1 MSSHYYQ
8 KLKAVESLES
18 VIDPTH
24 FIEAPEDW
32 SVVITDVVNSTSF
45 IEAGKY
51 KDVNIAGGLAAMA
64 LSNYFHKMDFPF
76 LFGGDG
82 ITFLIPNNSL
92 EDIKSILC
100 DTKKKVNQ
108 FFDLILRVGIVPISE
123 LKANNKSIFI
133 GKWKISEYYNQAIL
147 LGAGVDYCEKLI
159 KEPSSHYTITDDY
172 PITIEANFQ
181 GFTCRW
187 KDIISPQGET
197 VNIIVK
203 FNEIDPILY
212 REILSKINSILGK
225 ISDYHPLNEKNLQM
239 SSSLKQFKKE
249 AIAISQSTSKIK
261 NFIFSLKIFMET
273 IFTNFV
279 VYFQIPIKIFFY
291 DLKKIKSYNINSSDF
306 QKFDGNLKMVVSISS
321 QKRKVLENF
330 LRLEEDKGHIY
341 FGMHIS
347 DRALLTCLMHN
358 ESVSE
363 VHFVDGA
370 NGGYAVAAK
379 NLKLKLKK

>member
-1 MSSHYYQ
+1 MSSQFYNE
-8 KLKAVESLES
+8 LSPVESLES
-18 VIDPTH
+18 VIDPSH
-24 FIEAPEDW
+24 FRDVPDDW
-32 SVVITDVVNSTSF
+32 SLVITDVVNSTSF

-64 LSNYFHKMDFPF
+64 LSNYFSKMDFPF

-82 ITFLIPNNSL
+82 ITFLIPNESI

-108 FFDLILRVGIVPISE
+108 FFDLILRVGIVPISD
-123 LKANNKSIFI
+123 LKANGKNIFI
-133 GKWKISEYYNQAIL
+133 GKWKISEFYNQAIL
-147 LGAGVDYCEKLI
+147 LGSGVDYSEKLI
-159 KEPSSHYTITDDY
+159 KEPSSRYTISDDY
-172 PITIEANFQ
+172 PISIEANFQ

-203 FNEIDPILY
+203 FNEIDSNQY
-212 REILSKINSILGK
+212 KEILSKIKSILGK
-225 ISDYHPLNEKNLQM
+225 ISDYHPLNEKNLKL
-239 SSSLKQFKKE
+239 SSSIKLFKKE
-249 AIAISQSTSKIK
+249 AIANSQTKSKLI
-261 NFIFSLKIFMET
+261 NFLFSLKILFET
-273 IFTNFV
+273 YITNLVIRFR
-279 VYFQIPIKIFFY
+279 IPFKVFFY
-291 DLKKIKSYNINSSDF
+291 DLKNIKSYNIISSDF

-321 QKRKVLENF
+321 EKRKSLEK
-330 LRLEEDKGHIY
+330 LLEQEEKSGNIF
-341 FGMHIS
+341 FGLHIS

-379 NLKLKLKK
+379 KLKEKLK